1 MESFLQKGDY
11 WDVILTVQN
20 EKARAKVQKMIELNE
35 QRRVH
40 HQTNNKN
47 GNVNRDAILGEFICD
62 VTDPTSTE
70 FFFVFVLVEIDWN
83 LCLVSSQ
90 RSL

>member
-1 MESFLQKGDY
+1 MESFLQKGD

-20 EKARAKVQKMIELNE
+20 EKARAKVQKMIE

-40 HQTNNKN
+40 HQTNNNN
-47 GNVNRDAILGEFICD
+47 GNANRGAILGEFICD